1 MKIII
6 SFQDV
11 RLSMT
16 LLKKWKRGPVSAILE
31 SYLQSPTA
39 KRLGLDAS
47 SDVALER
54 GDGSRLGGT
63 AIVGESVR
71 DGDVLRVRAAG
82 EPRPGAGGACGAR
95 VASRHAW
102 AKQRAPARR
111 ALA

>member
-16 LLKKWKRGPVSAILE
+16 LPKKWKRGPVSAILE

-82 EPRPGAGGACGAR
+82 EPRPGAGAQAR
-95 VASRHAW
+95 VASR
-102 AKQRAPARR
+102 QREAAAAPARR